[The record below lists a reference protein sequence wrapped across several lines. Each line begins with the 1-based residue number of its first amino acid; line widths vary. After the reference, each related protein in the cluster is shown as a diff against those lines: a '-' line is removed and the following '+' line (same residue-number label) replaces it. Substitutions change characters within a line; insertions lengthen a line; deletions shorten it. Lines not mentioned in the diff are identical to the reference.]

1 MKKNTQNIPVS
12 APKFYRFIYP
22 LLSPLMKFLFRI
34 KVEGVENI
42 PLQGG
47 AIVCANHISNADAIA
62 IGAVLPRRRGLYCLG
77 KAELFSIPVVSAF
90 VRGLGA
96 IPVNR
101 DGADVNAI
109 RSAIKALNEGK
120 LIAIFPQGT
129 RRKGKNPRDTEVKN
143 GISLILARA
152 DVPVIPVSITT
163 KNMRCRLFRPLHIKV
178 GEPILHET
186 FDFSDGKRSHQINTE
201 AIFSKVC
208 DLGNFPSKTA
218 DTEEESI

>member
-1 MKKNTQNIPVS
+1 MKKNTRDIPVS

-22 LLSPLMKFLFRI
+22 ILSPMMKFLFRI
-34 KVEGVENI
+34 KVHGIENI

-62 IGAVLPRRRGLYCLG
+62 IGASLPRRRGLYCLG
-77 KAELFSIPVVSAF
+77 KAELFSIPIVSSF

-101 DGADVNAI
+101 NGTDVNAI
-109 RSAIKALNEGK
+109 RAAIQSLNEGK

-129 RRKGKNPRDTEVKN
+129 RQRGKNPRSTEVKN

-152 DVPVIPVSITT
+152 DVPVIPVLLST
-163 KNMRCRLFRPLHIKV
+163 KKMRCRLFRSLHITV
-178 GEPILHET
+178 GKPITHDF
-186 FDFSDGKRSHQINTE
+186 FDFSDGTRSHKANTDY
-201 AIFSKVC
+201 IFSKVC
-208 DLGNFPSKTA
+208 DLGDFPAVASGEK
-218 DTEEESI
+218 ESL

>member
-1 MKKNTQNIPVS
+1 MKKNTRDIPVS

-22 LLSPLMKFLFRI
+22 ILSPMMKFLFRI
-34 KVEGVENI
+34 KVHGIENI

-62 IGAVLPRRRGLYCLG
+62 IGASLPRRRGLYCLG
-77 KAELFSIPVVSAF
+77 KAELFSIPIVSSF

-101 DGADVNAI
+101 NGTDVNAI
-109 RSAIKALNEGK
+109 RAAIQSLNEGK

-129 RRKGKNPRDTEVKN
+129 RQKGKNPRSTEVKN

-152 DVPVIPVSITT
+152 DVPVIPVLLST
-163 KNMRCRLFRPLHIKV
+163 KKMRCRLFRSLHITV
-178 GEPILHET
+178 GKPITHDS
-186 FDFSDGKRSHQINTE
+186 FDFSDGTRSHKANTDY
-201 AIFSKVC
+201 IFSKVC
-208 DLGNFPSKTA
+208 ELGDFPAVASGEK
-218 DTEEESI
+218 EPL

>member
-1 MKKNTQNIPVS
+1 MKKNTRDIPVS

-22 LLSPLMKFLFRI
+22 ILSPMMKFLFRI
-34 KVEGVENI
+34 KVHGIENI

-62 IGAVLPRRRGLYCLG
+62 IGASLPRRRGLYCLG
-77 KAELFSIPVVSAF
+77 KAELFSIPIVSSF

-101 DGADVNAI
+101 NGTDVNAI
-109 RSAIKALNEGK
+109 RAAIQSLNEGK

-129 RRKGKNPRDTEVKN
+129 RQRGKNPRSTEVKN

-152 DVPVIPVSITT
+152 DVPVIPVLLST
-163 KNMRCRLFRPLHIKV
+163 KKMRCRLFRSLHITV
-178 GEPILHET
+178 GKPITHDF
-186 FDFSDGKRSHQINTE
+186 FDFSDGTRSHKANTDY
-201 AIFSKVC
+201 IFSKVC
-208 DLGNFPSKTA
+208 ELGDFPAVASGEK
-218 DTEEESI
+218 EPL